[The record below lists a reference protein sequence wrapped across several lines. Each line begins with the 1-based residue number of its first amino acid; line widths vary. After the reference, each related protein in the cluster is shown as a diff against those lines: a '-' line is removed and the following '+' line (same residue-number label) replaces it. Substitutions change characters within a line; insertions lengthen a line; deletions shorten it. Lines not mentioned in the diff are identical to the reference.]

1 MSDFE
6 DLGSGGDNL
15 LPPQPFANYALDYHE
30 LGLAIIPCE
39 GKAPKVSWKKY
50 QTKAP
55 SIATIYRWIKLFP
68 TANIGL
74 ITGKIS
80 GITVIDCDDPNLSL
94 AELEAEFGESKFVVS
109 TPRGGRHL
117 YYSFNCEASKTG
129 YKKKIDVR
137 GEGGLI
143 IAPYSFNPD
152 KKTHYIITKGGFDD
166 LMSLTTLKLNLAS
179 KVNNTRAHARGIVSS
194 SLIVNESDFKITEG
208 QRNNYLFNQLRKAA
222 NNHQNYQSFEDFA
235 FEVNAFSFEQS
246 LDENEIKRTAQNVWK
261 LKEEGKLI
269 TKGEGFVLAK
279 YEAEIVRLRKE
290 PRALALLLELKYHHL
305 GARKVFCIA
314 QDAMSKKL
322 GWNKKS
328 LVRAIEILI
337 EEKFIFRRE
346 TENEK
351 RRNNNKIKTPA
362 YQYSF
367 CLGQK
372 VTSI

>member
-1 MSDFE
+1 MPNYE
-6 DLGSGGDNL
+6 GLGSGGDNL
-15 LPPQPFANYALDYHE
+15 LPPQPFANYALDYRE

-55 SIATIYRWIKLFP
+55 SIATIYRWMKIFP
-68 TANIGL
+68 AANIGL

-94 AELEAEFGESKFVVS
+94 AELEAEFGESNFVVS
-109 TPRGGRHL
+109 TPSGGRHL
-117 YYSFNCEASKTG
+117 YYSFNGENSKTG
-129 YKKKIDVR
+129 YKHKIDVK

-143 IAPYSFNPD
+143 IAPYSFNPN
-152 KKTHYIITKGGFDD
+152 KKTHYIITKGSFDD
-166 LMSLTTLKLNLAS
+166 LMRLTTLKLNLVS
-179 KVNNTRAHARGIVSS
+179 KVNNTRACARGIFSP
-194 SLIVNESDFKITEG
+194 SLIVNESDFRITEG
-208 QRNNYLFNQLRKAA
+208 QRNNYLFNQLRKTA

-305 GARKVFCIA
+305 GVRNVFCIA

-328 LVRAIEILI
+328 LVRAIEVLI
-337 EEKFIFRRE
+337 EENFIFRHK
-346 TENEK
+346 TKNEK
-351 RRNNNKIKTPA
+351 RRKGNKIKATA

-367 CLGQK
+367 CLG
-372 VTSI
+372 

>member
-1 MSDFE
+1 MSDFYGF
-6 DLGSGGDNL
+6 GSGGDNL
-15 LPPQPFANYALDYHE
+15 LPPQPFANYALDYQQ

-39 GKAPKVSWKKY
+39 GKSPKVSWKKY
-50 QTKAP
+50 QTKPP
-55 SIATIYRWIKLFP
+55 SLATIYRWIKLFP
-68 TANIGL
+68 AANIGL

-80 GITVIDCDDPNLSL
+80 GITVIDCDDPNLL
-94 AELEAEFGESKFVVS
+94 LEKLEAEFGESKFVVS
-109 TPRGGRHL
+109 TPSGGRHL
-117 YYSFNCEASKTG
+117 YYSFNDENSKTG
-129 YKKKIDVR
+129 YKQKIDVR

-152 KKTHYIITKGGFDD
+152 KKTHYIITKGSFDD
-166 LMSLTTLKLNLAS
+166 LTSLTKLKLNLAS
-179 KVNNTRAHARGIVSS
+179 KVNNTRAHARGIFGS

-235 FEVNAFSFEQS
+235 FEVNAFSFEQP

-279 YEAEIVRLRKE
+279 YEVEIVRLRKE

-305 GARKVFCIA
+305 GVRNVFCIA
-314 QDAMSKKL
+314 QDAMAKKL

-328 LVRAIEILI
+328 LVRAIEVLI

-346 TENEK
+346 AENKK
-351 RRNNNKIKTPA
+351 RRKSNKIKTPA

-367 CLGQK
+367 CLGRK
-372 VTSI
+372 VTLI

>member
-1 MSDFE
+1 MSDIYG
-6 DLGSGGDNL
+6 LGGGGDNL
-15 LPPQPFANYALDYHE
+15 LPPLPFANYALNYHD
-30 LGLAIIPCE
+30 LGLAIVPCV

-50 QTKAP
+50 QSKTP
-55 SIATIYRWIKLFP
+55 SLATIYRWMRLFP
-68 TANIGL
+68 AANIGL

-109 TPRGGRHL
+109 TPSGGRHL
-117 YYSFNCEASKTG
+117 YYSFNKENSKTG
-129 YKKKIDVR
+129 YKKKIDVK

-143 IAPYSFNPD
+143 IAPYSFNPV
-152 KKTHYIITKGGFDD
+152 KKTHYIITKGSFDD
-166 LMSLTTLKLNLAS
+166 LTRLNALKPNLLS
-179 KVNNTRAHARGIVSS
+179 KANITRAHARGIVGSS
-194 SLIVNESDFKITEG
+194 SIVNESDFKIAEG

-246 LDENEIKRTAQNVWK
+246 LDEDEVKRTAQNVWK

-269 TKGEGFVLAK
+269 TKSEGFVLAK

-305 GARKVFCIA
+305 GVRSVFCIA
-314 QDAMSKKL
+314 QDAMAKKL

-337 EEKFIFRRE
+337 EEKFIFRHK

-351 RRNNNKIKTPA
+351 RRNSSKIKASA

-367 CLGQK
+367 CLG
-372 VTSI
+372 

>member
-1 MSDFE
+1 MPNCE
-6 DLGSGGDNL
+6 GLGSGGDNL
-15 LPPQPFANYALDYHE
+15 LPPLSFANYALNYHE
-30 LGLAIIPCE
+30 LGLAIIPCV
-39 GKAPKVSWKKY
+39 GKTPKVSWKKY
-50 QTKAP
+50 QTKAA
-55 SIATIYRWIKLFP
+55 SFATIYRWMKIFP
-68 TANIGL
+68 AANIGL

-80 GITVIDCDDPNLSL
+80 SITVIDCDDPNLSL
-94 AELEAEFGESKFVVS
+94 EELEAEFGESKFVVS
-109 TPRGGRHL
+109 TPSGGRHL
-117 YYSFNCEASKTG
+117 YYSFNDENSKTG
-129 YKKKIDVR
+129 YKQKIDVR

-246 LDENEIKRTAQNVWK
+246 LDEDEVKRTAKNVWK
-261 LKEEGKLI
+261 LKEEGRI
-269 TKGEGFVLAK
+269 IVKGEGCVLAK
-279 YEAEIVRLRKE
+279 YEAEIARLRKE

-305 GARKVFCIA
+305 GVRKVFCIA
-314 QDAMSKKL
+314 QDKMSKKL

-328 LVRAIEILI
+328 LVRAIEVLI
-337 EEKFIFRRE
+337 EEKFIFRHK

-351 RRNNNKIKTPA
+351 KRKSNKIRALA

-367 CLGQK
+367 CLG
-372 VTSI
+372 